1 MVVSTVATGVFFAVS
16 FGCSGMIATEPA
28 LVTIGDDTAL
38 APARINGKWGYID
51 TSGSFVIPPQFSGA
65 GNFSEDWPQFADTDY
80 GVILINV

>member
-1 MVVSTVATGVFFAVS
+1 MKGAGKAKWLSVLLLTGVFFAVS

-51 TSGSFVIPPQFSGA
+51 TSGSFVIPPWAMGRFVA
-65 GNFSEDWPQFADTDY
+65 
-80 GVILINV
+80 V